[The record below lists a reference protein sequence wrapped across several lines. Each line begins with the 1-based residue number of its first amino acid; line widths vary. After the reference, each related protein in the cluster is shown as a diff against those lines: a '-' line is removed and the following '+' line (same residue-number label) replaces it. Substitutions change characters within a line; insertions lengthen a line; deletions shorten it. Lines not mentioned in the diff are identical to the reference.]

1 MKQHPKHRRSLK
13 DLLRDE
19 RGAILILTTVYL
31 PVIVGFFT
39 LAVDMSYVLR
49 TRNTLQVAAESA
61 ALAASMQLPTK
72 ANACPVAKT
81 YATTNM
87 AVAQYG
93 NVLKQNTADCSDVV
107 VGMWTCAAGQTCAYS
122 NFVPDATSSCG
133 IQCNA
138 VQVTTR
144 MSAANGNSLPLAF
157 ASMIGIPTF
166 NVVATAIAVVGNDP
180 GAPSWNVGIVQD
192 ISGSFVAEMPSA
204 RAAEQALL
212 NCMMNNSSNGSSLGI
227 SLFAGT
233 ATAYQNPVTTSTTNN
248 QATLTS
254 KISNINS
261 CGNGSMQ
268 GCNGGTDI
276 ASGINTSVQQI
287 CPNGTCA
294 NPTTNKPALVIISD
308 GEPNTCNGQSCS
320 VNTAMANATAAAN
333 TAGNLGMDIFVIYF
347 CQDGNCTGNQ
357 ANSDFTFLSSLVKHN
372 GTALK
377 TPTASQL
384 ATLMTGIC
392 TGSHIHRLVW

>member
-1 MKQHPKHRRSLK
+1 MN
-13 DLLRDE
+13 LLRDE
-19 RGAILILTTVYL
+19 RGAILIITTVYL

-39 LAVDMSYVLR
+39 MAVDMSYVLR
-49 TRNTLQVAAESA
+49 TRNTLQVTAEAA
-61 ALAASMQLPTK
+61 ALAGSMQLPTK

-87 AVAQYG
+87 PVAQYG

-107 VGMWTCAAGQTCAYS
+107 VGMWTCASGQTCAAS

-144 MSAANGNSLPLAF
+144 MSAANSNSLPLAF

-166 NVVATAIAVVGNDP
+166 DVVASAIAVVGNDP

-192 ISGSFVAEMPSA
+192 ISGSFTAEMPSA
-204 RAAEQALL
+204 RAGEQALL
-212 NCMMNNSSNGSSLGI
+212 TCMMNNSGSGSTLGI

-233 ATAYQNPVTTSTTNN
+233 STSYQAPVTTSDTNN

-268 GCNGGTDI
+268 ACNGGTDI
-276 ASGINTSVQQI
+276 ASGINTSIQQI
-287 CPNGTCA
+287 CPGGTCQD
-294 NPTTNKPALVIISD
+294 PTTHKPALVIISD
-308 GEPNTCNGQSCS
+308 GEPNTCNGQSCAVS
-320 VNTAMANATAAAN
+320 TAKANATAAAN
-333 TAGNLGMDIFVIYF
+333 TAGNLGMDIFVIYY
-347 CQDGNCTGNQ
+347 CSDGNCTGTQ
-357 ANSDFTFLSSLVKHN
+357 ATSDFNFLSGLVKNN

-377 TPTASQL
+377 TPTAAQL

-392 TGSHIHRLVW
+392 TGSHTHRLVW